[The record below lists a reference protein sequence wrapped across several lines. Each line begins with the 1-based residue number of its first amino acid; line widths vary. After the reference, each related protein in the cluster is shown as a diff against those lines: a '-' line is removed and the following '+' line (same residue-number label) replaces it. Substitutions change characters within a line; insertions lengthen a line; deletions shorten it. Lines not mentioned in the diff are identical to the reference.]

1 MSLFYRSVSL
11 LGLSFLAKRNLQQL
25 QKIEVDVSELF
36 SDMVLRNGGSIANI
50 KPQIGQDV
58 FALYGLNWN
67 RNGYFV

>member
-11 LGLSFLAKRNLQQL
+11 LELSFLAKRNLQQL

-50 KPQIGQDV
+50 KSQIGQDV